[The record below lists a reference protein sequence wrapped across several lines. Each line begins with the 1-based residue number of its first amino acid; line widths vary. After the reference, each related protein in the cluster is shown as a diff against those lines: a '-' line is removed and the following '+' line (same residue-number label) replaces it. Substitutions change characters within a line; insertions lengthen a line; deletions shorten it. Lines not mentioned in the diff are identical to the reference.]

1 MGTAQQAS
9 PSALVIGPRAT
20 GALTDHTRLR
30 PLPIQGER
38 PDLTFNGSTLLMYD
52 KEGNLAGQWEG
63 VSGRPGS
70 QDPALQGEVGRGP
83 IPEGDYI
90 ARQDRLQQRP
100 TGAWEEFWQ
109 LWPRGSAWPG
119 GQRAWGDWRVWLD
132 PLPGTDTLGRSGF
145 SIHGGAVPGSAGC
158 IDLCGGMPSFVD
170 SFRQQGR
177 DMRLRVQYPR

>member
-1 MGTAQQAS
+1 MTDRQLPTIAFQTADGGTRTTEKLRGCRPTIVPRGTA
-9 PSALVIGPRAT
+9 GPDVQRF
-20 GALTDHTRLR
+20 D
-30 PLPIQGER
+30 PLDVRQGG
-38 PDLTFNGSTLLMYD
+38 D
-52 KEGNLAGQWEG
+52 LAGQWEG

-90 ARQDRLQQRP
+90 ARQGRLQQRP
-100 TGAWEEFWQ
+100 TGAWEEFSQ

-177 DMRLRVQYPR
+177 DMQLRVQYPR